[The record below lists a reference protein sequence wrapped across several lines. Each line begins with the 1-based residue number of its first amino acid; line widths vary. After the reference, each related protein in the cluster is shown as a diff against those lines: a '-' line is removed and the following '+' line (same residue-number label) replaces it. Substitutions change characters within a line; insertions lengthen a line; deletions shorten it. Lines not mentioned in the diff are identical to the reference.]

1 MDAFSTGPTTQILKQ
16 GHAMNRIRT
25 LAVACLIGAA
35 GCGYPEVSPRTYEL
49 ATALYSAC
57 NRRSEEHLEKVEAL
71 TEAARES
78 GEITDRE
85 SQWIREI
92 VEQARNGEWEPATL
106 ESRALL
112 EDQARG

>member
-1 MDAFSTGPTTQILKQ
+1 MKQIQ
-16 GHAMNRIRT
+16 I

-35 GCGYPEVSPRTYEL
+35 GCGYPEVSPKTYEL
-49 ATALYSAC
+49 VKALYSAC

-106 ESRALL
+106 ESRAIL
-112 EDQARG
+112 EDQADG